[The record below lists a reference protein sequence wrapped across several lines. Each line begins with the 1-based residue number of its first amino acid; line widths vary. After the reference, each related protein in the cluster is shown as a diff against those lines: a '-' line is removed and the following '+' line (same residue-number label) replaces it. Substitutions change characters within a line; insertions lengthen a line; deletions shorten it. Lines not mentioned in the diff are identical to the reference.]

1 MFKAIRKLKLKQRL
15 KRFASNTRGNVTLMA
30 GISAIPLVIAGG
42 AAIDY
47 ERAINAKTQLQASLD
62 SAVLYASAQNSSD
75 NTVLTTVSRPY
86 LDSNYHNKA
95 DAVVKSYA
103 ITAGDATNTLKA
115 TGVVTLNTWFMATVG
130 IYTLDV
136 TANSQAL
143 HTGTGRNIN
152 LEVSLVLDNTNSM
165 NTSDGSTATTPIQD
179 LKTAAT
185 NFVNTV
191 MSSNQTPYFTKIAI
205 VPYNNGVN
213 MGSAAMALAARG
225 SYLSGTNTTPGYQ
238 SYKFNNAAG
247 STSTFTISNCVTERT
262 GAQAYTDAAVATY
275 PVGRQYIGSSNI
287 CGVTPFQPLT
297 TNKTTLLNTISSM
310 VANYSTAG
318 QVGIA
323 WGWYTLSPSF
333 GLFTGESV
341 PAGYDKLTT
350 TDVNTK
356 TKKIMI
362 LMTDGEYNS
371 AYSNGVISGNPIVSG
386 SYYTTSDLNSLAPN
400 NGDTYTQA
408 NSVCT
413 AIKNSGVE
421 VYTIAFQL
429 QQSYPQRVALLQ
441 NCATDASH
449 ALNAANQSQLNSV
462 FQTLALNLVA
472 MRLVK

>member
-1 MFKAIRKLKLKQRL
+1 MFKAFRKLKLKERL
-15 KRFASNTRGNVTLMA
+15 KRFASNTHGNVTLMA

-62 SAVLYASAQNSSD
+62 SAVLYASAQNSTSND
-75 NTVLTTVSRPY
+75 VLTSVSRPY
-86 LDSNYHNKA
+86 LDSNYHNNA
-95 DAVVKSYA
+95 DAKVKSFA

-152 LEVSLVLDNTNSM
+152 LEVSMVLDNTNSM
-165 NTSDGSTATTPIQD
+165 NTPGSGYATKPIDD

-191 MSSNQTPYFTKIAI
+191 MSSNQTPYYTKIAVI
-205 VPYNNGVN
+205 PYNNGVN
-213 MGSAAMALAARG
+213 LGSAAAATAARG
-225 SYLSGTNTTPGYQ
+225 TYLAGTNIVPGWQKYT
-238 SYKFNNAAG
+238 FPNASGG
-247 STSTFTISNCVTERT
+247 SSTFTISNCVTERV
-262 GAQAYTDAAVATY
+262 GPLAYTDASAATS
-275 PVGRQYIGSSNI
+275 PVGRQYDGTQNI
-287 CGVTPFQPLT
+287 CGVQQYLPLST
-297 TNKTTLLNTISSM
+297 SVTSINSTINAM

-323 WGWYTLSPSF
+323 WGWYTLSPNF
-333 GLFTGESV
+333 GIFSGESV

-350 TDVNTK
+350 TDTASKV
-356 TKKIMI
+356 KKVMI

-371 AYSNGVISGNPIVSG
+371 VYSNGVISGNPVVSG
-386 SYYTTSDLNSLAPN
+386 SYYTTDDLINRAPD
-400 NGDTYTQA
+400 NGNVYTQS
-408 NSVCT
+408 NSMCT
-413 AIKNSGVE
+413 AIKASGVE

-429 QQSYPQRVALLQ
+429 DQSYPQRVALLS

-472 MRLVK
+472 MRLTK